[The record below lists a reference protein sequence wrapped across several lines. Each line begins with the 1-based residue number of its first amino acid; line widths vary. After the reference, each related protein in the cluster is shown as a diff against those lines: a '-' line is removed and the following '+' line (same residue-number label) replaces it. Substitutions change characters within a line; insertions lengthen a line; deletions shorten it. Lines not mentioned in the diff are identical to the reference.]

1 MAVSQPSAEERAL
14 RLKLTDHVISAQRAL
29 RPPQQ
34 DAAGNPLAA
43 PRDPNY
49 RVARRELTAVTGEL
63 EGLQTRVFNRLS
75 RLEGNNLQQAQTEWN
90 NWKVKFL
97 LDFDK
102 ENDTL
107 ESDDPT
113 VLNPTRTRIAEKE
126 AAEHRA
132 QQAVLQVKNFITNL
146 SNSLDN
152 LPDQEDGQDG
162 QEYVMP
168 KHVYL
173 TYQAKI
179 EEAKQMIRPGL
190 PEVFELILKID
201 PATANTISAS
211 LSTALQECDK
221 DLITFTNKLQH
232 LDLHES
238 TFAPDP
244 GAESTPANR
253 SVLVH
258 QAASSL
264 VMGASYN
271 STGVR
276 INYKQLMDSAPNFD
290 GCPAQYPHWKRE
302 MVQDILPGQSDSR
315 GLRLI
320 CAKCPHKN
328 LAAMFDT
335 VEEALS
341 YLDDKYA
348 DEQKISDNYTMAFL
362 DRTSVPGAND
372 QEKLMGLYEIVK
384 QLYNT
389 LKAVNRTDELT
400 KQSQMVSRIVRLL
413 PLHYKEQFESHKED
427 KIAVDHVA
435 TGRMPTQD
443 QYDLLMV
450 WLKSKTKTLGR
461 CGVVVPSGA
470 SARPSDPDDTSN
482 IESKDGR
489 ASTIDTS
496 TSVSSGLDTN
506 APSKGRGDPAGPN
519 DKEKEKIA
527 AKWKEWGR
535 CPYCKA
541 DGHLFNGRSGWAA
554 SHSLSNCAPWRAL
567 SSPDER
573 VDVLLKGKYCTLC
586 ASWRH
591 HTEDCGKAETQDGS
605 KNTAWACY
613 IKNAAGTPCGQM
625 HSVHCHGTSRKI

>member
-1 MAVSQPSAEERAL
+1 MAAPQTSAEERAA
-14 RLKLTDHVISAQRAL
+14 RLKLTDRVTSARRAL

-34 DAAGNPLAA
+34 DAAGNPLDA

-49 RVARRELTAVTGEL
+49 RVARRELTAVSGEL

-75 RLEGNNLQQAQTEWN
+75 RLEGNILSQAQTEWN
-90 NWKVKFL
+90 NWKVQFL
-97 LDFDK
+97 LDFDV
-102 ENDTL
+102 EHDML
-107 ESDDPT
+107 ESNDPT
-113 VLNPTRTRIAEKE
+113 VLDPSRAEKE
-126 AAEHRA
+126 AAGNKA
-132 QQAVLQVKNFITNL
+132 TQAVQQVKNFINNL
-146 SNSLDN
+146 GDSLDE
-152 LPDQEDGQDG
+152 LPGREDGQDG
-162 QEYVMP
+162 QDYTMP

-190 PEVFELILKID
+190 PEVFEAVLKVD
-201 PATANTISAS
+201 PANSNTISAN
-211 LSTALQECDK
+211 LSTALRECDRE
-221 DLITFTNKLQH
+221 LLTFTNKLQH

-238 TFAPDP
+238 TFAPEP

-253 SVLVH
+253 SVVAH
-258 QAASSL
+258 QAVSSL

-271 STGVR
+271 STGGRV
-276 INYKQLMDSAPNFD
+276 NYKQLMDSAPNFD

-372 QEKLMGLYEIVK
+372 QEKLMGLYEIVR

-389 LKAVNRTDELT
+389 LKAVNRTEELT

-413 PLHYKEQFESHKED
+413 PLQYKEQFETHKEN
-427 KIAVDHVA
+427 KIATNYVA

-443 QYDLLMV
+443 Q
-450 WLKSKTKTLGR
+450 
-461 CGVVVPSGA
+461 
-470 SARPSDPDDTSN
+470 
-482 IESKDGR
+482 
-489 ASTIDTS
+489 
-496 TSVSSGLDTN
+496 
-506 APSKGRGDPAGPN
+506 
-519 DKEKEKIA
+519 
-527 AKWKEWGR
+527 
-535 CPYCKA
+535 
-541 DGHLFNGRSGWAA
+541 
-554 SHSLSNCAPWRAL
+554 
-567 SSPDER
+567 
-573 VDVLLKGKYCTLC
+573 
-586 ASWRH
+586 
-591 HTEDCGKAETQDGS
+591 
-605 KNTAWACY
+605 
-613 IKNAAGTPCGQM
+613 
-625 HSVHCHGTSRKI
+625 